1 MALATDPPRASAADP
16 ALARRVPRRPRPRDL
31 GAWGAVAP
39 LLIYSAIFLGLPTWA
54 LLYQSVRRTDPTT
67 GVTSFT
73 MQNLTESWQG
83 FYLTAI
89 WGSVRLSLL
98 TAVISAIVGLVTAHA
113 IAQSRGRVL
122 KQAVLTASGVL
133 ANFGGIPLAFC
144 FIAAAGTAGEAT
156 GLIRRIDPGFAL
168 DTFTGLVLVYPYFLI
183 PLMVLTTT
191 PALDGLRRQW
201 REAAAN
207 LGGSTWD
214 YWRHVGGPILLPA
227 LLGGFVLCFGSS
239 FAAYATA
246 QALAGGTVPLITLRI
261 ASVISGNVLAG
272 QENLGM
278 ALSLDTI
285 LICAVMM
292 AVYLPL
298 RARSARWLDS

>member
-1 MALATDPPRASAADP
+1 MAIATDPPRTGAAESAPRTRA
-16 ALARRVPRRPRPRDL
+16 PRRRGGNL

-39 LLIYSAIFLGLPTWA
+39 LLVYSAVFLGLPTWA
-54 LLYQSVRRTDPTT
+54 LLYQSLRRTDPAT
-67 GVTSFT
+67 GATSFSAA
-73 MQNLTESWQG
+73 NYTESWHG
-83 FYLTAI
+83 VYLTAM
-89 WGSVRLSLL
+89 WGSIRLSLL
-98 TAVISAIVGLVTAHA
+98 TAVISAVVGLATAHA
-113 IAQSRGRVL
+113 IAQSRGRIL
-122 KQAVLTASGVL
+122 KQAVQTASGVL

-156 GLIRRIDPGFAL
+156 GLIRDVIPNFQL

-183 PLMVLTTT
+183 PLMVLTTL
-191 PALDGLRRQW
+191 PALEGLRGQW
-201 REAAAN
+201 RESAQN

-214 YWRHVGGPILLPA
+214 YWRHVGGPILLPT

-246 QALAGGTVPLITLRI
+246 QALTSGTVPLITTRI
-261 ASVISGNVLAG
+261 ASVLSGNVLAG

-278 ALSLDTI
+278 AMGIDMI

>member
-1 MALATDPPRASAADP
+1 MALATDPPRTGAADP
-16 ALARRVPRRPRPRDL
+16 ALTRRVPRLRPRNL

-39 LLIYSAIFLGLPTWA
+39 LLVYSAVFLGLPTWA
-54 LLYQSVRRTDPTT
+54 LFYESVRRTDPAT
-67 GVTSFT
+67 GVTSYT
-73 MQNLTESWQG
+73 TQNITESWHG
-83 FYLTAI
+83 FYLTAM

-113 IAQSRGRVL
+113 IAQSRGRIL

-156 GLIRRIDPGFAL
+156 GLIRKIDPGFAL

-183 PLMVLTTT
+183 PLMVLTTM

-261 ASVISGNVLAG
+261 ASVLSGNVLAG

-278 ALSLDTI
+278 AMSLDTI
-285 LICAVMM
+285 LICGVML

>member
-1 MALATDPPRASAADP
+1 MAIATDPPRTGAAESAPRTRAP
-16 ALARRVPRRPRPRDL
+16 SRRGGNL

-39 LLIYSAIFLGLPTWA
+39 LLIYSTVFLGLPTWA
-54 LLYQSVRRTDPTT
+54 LLYQSLRRTDP
-67 GVTSFT
+67 GSGATSFT
-73 MQNLTESWQG
+73 TANFTQSWHG
-83 FYLTAI
+83 IYLTAL
-89 WGSVRLSLL
+89 WGSLRLSLL
-98 TAVISAIVGLVTAHA
+98 TAVISALVGLVTAHA
-113 IAQSRGRVL
+113 IAQSRGRIL
-122 KQAVLTASGVL
+122 KQAVQTASGVL

-156 GLIRRIDPGFAL
+156 GLIRKVIPSFQL

-183 PLMVLTTT
+183 PLMVLTTL
-191 PALDGLRRQW
+191 PALEGLRGQW
-201 REAAAN
+201 REAAQN

-214 YWRHVGGPILLPA
+214 YWRHVGGPILLPT

-239 FAAYATA
+239 FSAYATA
-246 QALAGGTVPLITLRI
+246 QALTSGTVPLITTRI

-278 ALSLDTI
+278 AMGIDMI
-285 LICAVMM
+285 LICGAMM

>member
-1 MALATDPPRASAADP
+1 MALATDPPRADAADSAP
-16 ALARRVPRRPRPRDL
+16 SRRVGRRPRAL

-39 LLIYSAIFLGLPTWA
+39 LLIYCLLFLGLPTYA
-54 LLYQSVRRTDPTT
+54 LFYEALRRTDPTT
-67 GVTSFT
+67 GQTSFT
-73 MQNLTESWQG
+73 TQNLTTSWHG
-83 FYLTAI
+83 IYLTAM

-98 TAVISAIVGLVTAHA
+98 TAVISAVVGLVAAHA
-113 IAQSRGRVL
+113 IAQSRGRFL

-144 FIAAAGTAGEAT
+144 FIAAAGTAGEAS
-156 GLIRRIDPGFAL
+156 GLIHRLDPGFAL

-183 PLMVLTTT
+183 PLMVLTTM

-201 REAAAN
+201 REAATG
-207 LGGSTWD
+207 LGGSTWH
-214 YWRHVGGPILLPA
+214 YWRYVGGPILLPA
-227 LLGGFVLCFGSS
+227 LLGGFVLCFGAA

-246 QALAGGTVPLITLRI
+246 QALTNGTVPLITTRI
-261 ASVISGNVLAG
+261 ASVLSGNVLAG

-278 ALSLDTI
+278 AMSLNTI
-285 LICAVMM
+285 VICALMM

-298 RARSARWLDS
+298 RARSAKWLDR

>member
-1 MALATDPPRASAADP
+1 MALATDPPRTDAADS
-16 ALARRVPRRPRPRDL
+16 ALPRRVGRRRPRTL

-39 LLIYSAIFLGLPTWA
+39 LLVYCALFLGLPTWA
-54 LLYQSVRRTDPTT
+54 LLYNAVRRTDPAT
-67 GVTSFT
+67 GTTSFT
-73 MQNLTESWQG
+73 AQNLTDSWHG
-83 FYLTAI
+83 IYLTAM

-98 TAVISAIVGLVTAHA
+98 TAVISAVVGLVTAHA
-113 IAQSRGRVL
+113 IAQSRGRIL

-156 GLIRRIDPGFAL
+156 GLIRDIDPGFAL

-183 PLMVLTTT
+183 PLMVLTTM

-201 REAAAN
+201 REAAAG

-214 YWRHVGGPILLPA
+214 YWRYVGGPILLPA

-246 QALAGGTVPLITLRI
+246 QALTSGTVPLITTRI
-261 ASVISGNVLAG
+261 ASVLSGNVLAG

-278 ALSLDTI
+278 AMSLNTI
-285 LICAVMM
+285 VVCALMM

-298 RARSARWLDS
+298 RARSAKWLDR

>member
-1 MALATDPPRASAADP
+1 MALATDPPRTSAADSAP
-16 ALARRVPRRPRPRDL
+16 SRRVARRRPRDL

-39 LLIYSAIFLGLPTWA
+39 LLAYCALFLGLPIWA
-54 LLYQSVRRTDPTT
+54 LLYESVRRTDPAT

-73 MQNLTESWQG
+73 AQNLSESWQG
-83 FYLTAI
+83 FYLTAM
-89 WGSVRLSLL
+89 WGSIRLSLL
-98 TAVISAIVGLVTAHA
+98 TAVISAVVGLVTAQA
-113 IAQSRGRVL
+113 IAQSRGRIL
-122 KQAVLTASGVL
+122 KQAVMTASGVL

-183 PLMVLTTT
+183 PLMVLTTM
-191 PALDGLRRQW
+191 PALDGLRKQW
-201 REAAAN
+201 REAAVN
-207 LGGSTWD
+207 LGGSAWD
-214 YWRHVGGPILLPA
+214 YWRHVGGPILLPT
-227 LLGGFVLCFGSS
+227 LLGGLVLCFGSS

-261 ASVISGNVLAG
+261 ASVLSGNVLAG

-278 ALSLDTI
+278 AMSVDTI

-292 AVYLPL
+292 AIYLPL
-298 RARSARWLDS
+298 RARSARWLNS